1 MNKSRRK
8 ELYAVADKLL
18 ALKRINDDD
27 NIGADLDLIK
37 NELDMILYDE
47 ESYMD
52 NVPENFQS
60 GYRYQMAGDACSNIE
75 NAIDALD
82 DGDIDHA
89 ISYIYGATV

>member
-18 ALKRINDDD
+18 SLKRACNDDVST
-27 NIGADLDLIK
+27 DLDLIK

-60 GYRYQMAGDACSNIE
+60 GYRYQMAEDACSNIE

-82 DGDIDHA
+82 DGNIDHA

>member
-1 MNKSRRK
+1 MNKGRRK
-8 ELYAVADKLL
+8 ELYAVANKLT
-18 ALKRINDDD
+18 ALKHTNGDDIETELESVKSD
-27 NIGADLDLIK
+27 
-37 NELDMILYDE
+37 LDMILYEE

-52 NVPENFQS
+52 NIPENFQS
-60 GYRYQMAGDACSNIE
+60 GYRYQMAEDACNNIE

>member
-8 ELYAVADKLL
+8 ELYAVANKLL
-18 ALKRINDDD
+18 SLKRTNNDD
-27 NIGADLDLIK
+27 IGEDLDLIK

-60 GYRYQMAGDACSNIE
+60 GYRYQMAEDACNNIE